1 MADELIYKVKLEL
14 DQKSREDL
22 ENQLKKVESSAR
34 RSSGGKAGGDSEK
47 EVSVLKELKQQLAS
61 YREELAKVNQQASQS
76 ATTNDSLRSSQ
87 TQLGSAI
94 RETSAQIQEANKGYA
109 DQQTALSSVPNT
121 LNQLIEKQSALSK
134 AIADT
139 PINEQTG
146 RLEELRR
153 EYKDNQSAIDTFKA
167 SLKDTDVAL
176 RQTGTTLADLKT
188 EQKALQSA
196 IENTP
201 INEQK
206 GRLEELKAKLAENNA
221 QIKQFTDSIKES
233 TTAQDSSSKKS
244 EQQSTTLQA
253 LKERLSLYRTEL
265 AEVNE
270 QARQNGGADENLRAK
285 QQELGEAI
293 RSTSTQIQEAQRG
306 YGDLDSVIKSIPQ
319 TYNDLVEQ
327 NRALSLAM
335 KKVPL
340 NDTTE
345 RLDSLKKQY
354 LENNVRLKEFDASI
368 GNNQRNVGNYSSALD
383 GTVDTLREMSTA
395 FAVVQGPLGPLAGR
409 INSLATFFKKMSE
422 RTKETTQT
430 QTMFGKV
437 LSGNIPFI
445 QTSAS
450 ALTAKGVAAK
460 GANAGIGLLNIGL
473 KGLRLT
479 LISLGIPAIA
489 LAVLSLSQA
498 FTRTEEGAQ
507 KLRVITAGF
516 TATMDV
522 LRDLVADIGDRLIEA
537 FENPQQAVKDLWEA
551 IKQNLINRFA
561 AVPKMFVEG
570 FDVIA
575 KGAQYA
581 SKVIQGL
588 FDPKA
593 AAEAVILYGELGREF
608 VDFGNAVGQ
617 LLTGIEDPLTKIAD
631 GLSEIKKEIDADAAA
646 AKALQDRM
654 NDVLV
659 TERELG
665 VERAKQNRDLQEARV
680 IARNMEMD
688 AQSRL
693 EAINKVAKAEKEM
706 ADKEL
711 ANERERLAIMQAQ
724 AELSKTDEKTKQA
737 IAQQQEKVFGL
748 EAASLEKLMR
758 LGRDRLAVERQIR
771 EENVRRA
778 RFAFEM
784 ESAQQDMLN
793 DKLRNRLKEEGRLR
807 EALENDLNRIV
818 DERAQEESRIRE
830 VYLTEFLN
838 QKFTQEEASRM
849 AEEKARIEMDG
860 RIFEASE
867 ALRAQRIAEQRSSDA
882 FERGLA
888 EQRKNFEIQVQKD
901 ILLARNDQLS
911 AFRINEVATEQGQRD
926 RLKEIYLKSLQDLKD
941 QGLDP
946 FEAEN
951 RAKAMAQ
958 MQLDKEVHDYK
969 MGLAQLERDQRLQM
983 AEQIASGLSAINS
996 AFFKDS
1002 KELAVASAIMDT
1014 YAGAQSA
1021 FAQTEGGILIKSL
1034 AAITATAMGIA
1045 NVKKILAT
1053 KLGDKSVSATATSQP
1068 NIGTSFGLVDVGTNA
1083 PIAEQ
1088 VAGMSGL
1095 PRQNMNPTFVFTGD
1109 LDPEVMAIKVNQGSN
1124 AISSRTLGV
1133 GI

>member
-22 ENQLKKVESSAR
+22 ENQLRKVESSAR

-61 YREELAKVNQQASQS
+61 YREELAKVNQLTAENGG
-76 ATTNDSLRSSQ
+76 ATGAMRDVQ

-94 RETSAQIQEANKGYA
+94 RDTSAQIQEANKGYA
-109 DQQTALSSVPNT
+109 DQNTVLST
-121 LNQLIEKQSALSK
+121 
-134 AIADT
+134 
-139 PINEQTG
+139 
-146 RLEELRR
+146 
-153 EYKDNQSAIDTFKA
+153 
-167 SLKDTDVAL
+167 
-176 RQTGTTLADLKT
+176 
-188 EQKALQSA
+188 
-196 IENTP
+196 
-201 INEQK
+201 
-206 GRLEELKAKLAENNA
+206 
-221 QIKQFTDSIKES
+221 
-233 TTAQDSSSKKS
+233 
-244 EQQSTTLQA
+244 
-253 LKERLSLYRTEL
+253 
-265 AEVNE
+265 
-270 QARQNGGADENLRAK
+270 
-285 QQELGEAI
+285 
-293 RSTSTQIQEAQRG
+293 
-306 YGDLDSVIKSIPQ
+306 IPQ

-335 KKVPL
+335 REVPL

-368 GNNQRNVGNYSSALD
+368 GNNQRNVGNYTSALD

-516 TATMDV
+516 SATMDV

-551 IKQNLINRFA
+551 IKQNLINRFM

-593 AAEAVILYGELGREF
+593 AAEAVILYGELGKEI

-617 LLTGIEDPLTKIAD
+617 LLTGVEDPLTKIAD

-680 IARNMEMD
+680 IARDMEMD

-693 EAINKVAKAEKEM
+693 EAINKVAKAEIEM

-784 ESAQQDMLN
+784 ESAQQDILN

-818 DERAQEESRIRE
+818 DERAQEENRLRE

-849 AEEKARIEMDG
+849 AEEKARIEMDK
-860 RIFEASE
+860 RVFDAEE
-867 ALRAQRIAEQRSSDA
+867 NLRAQRIAEQRSADA
-882 FERGLA
+882 FDRGLA
-888 EQRKNFEIQVQKD
+888 EQRKNFAIKQAQDEFAQRGM
-901 ILLARNDQLS
+901 LLKAALV
-911 AFRINEVATEQGQRD
+911 EELHTTEGQE
-926 RLKEIYLKSLQDLKD
+926 RLKEEIRSRLEKQFRD
-941 QGLDP
+941 QGLEP
-946 FEAEN
+946 AEAER
-951 RAKAMAQ
+951 RAKEQAEEESA
-958 MQLDKEVHDYK
+958 EIIYK
-969 MGLAQLERDQRLQM
+969 AKMNFANLEREQRLQI
-983 AEQIASGLSAINS
+983 AEQISSGLSAINS

-1014 YAGAQSA
+1014 YAAVTKALTAPPGWPLNVAGVISAGA
-1021 FAQTEGGILIKSL
+1021 T
-1034 AAITATAMGIA
+1034 GIA
-1045 NVKKILAT
+1045 NVKKILST
-1053 KLGDKSVSATATSQP
+1053 KLGDKSVSATTTSQP

-1083 PIAEQ
+1083 PISEQ